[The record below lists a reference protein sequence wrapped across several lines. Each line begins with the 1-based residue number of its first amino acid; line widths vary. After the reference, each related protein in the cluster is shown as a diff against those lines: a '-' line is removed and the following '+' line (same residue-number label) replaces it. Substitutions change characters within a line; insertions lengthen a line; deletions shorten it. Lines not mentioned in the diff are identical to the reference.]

1 MALTAVVSRDSA
13 LRDQVRRV
21 LDREAVD
28 LLFTPTVSS
37 AKRLIRERP
46 VSVVVLDSASL
57 ARRPDR
63 AVASVEGLRRRFPSV
78 PLGVVAC
85 GREAH
90 LLRGLGAS
98 GLRHLLL
105 QEEVGP
111 RATRRFLMTLRS
123 EDAASRV
130 VSALSPVLGRGEL
143 EVVRH
148 AMDRVHAQLD
158 ADAFAAEMGCSRP
171 HLSRR
176 LAQRGLPST
185 GELLRWALL
194 FHAGHWLP
202 DPGRSGESVGRQLEY
217 ANGSTFRRALRTL
230 VGVTPTELAEA
241 GLPRVLDAFVER
253 TGLELPQILRVA

>member
-13 LRDQVRRV
+13 LREHFERA
-21 LDREAVD
+21 LDREAVG
-28 LLFTPTVSS
+28 LLFIPSLS
-37 AKRLIRERP
+37 AAKRLLRERP
-46 VSVVVLDSASL
+46 VSVVVLDSTGLPPRA
-57 ARRPDR
+57 DR
-63 AVASVEGLRRRFPSV
+63 AAASVEGLRRRFPSV
-78 PLGVVAC
+78 PLGVVAH

-90 LLRGLGAS
+90 LLRALGAD

-111 RATRRFLMTLRS
+111 RAARRFLLTLRA

-130 VSALSPVLGRGEL
+130 VSALSPVLGRWEL
-143 EVVRH
+143 GVVRQ

-158 ADAFAAEMGCSRP
+158 AEAFAAELGCSRP

-176 LAQRGLPST
+176 LAERGLPST

-217 ANGSTFRRALRTL
+217 ANGSTFRRALRNL
-230 VGVTPTELAEA
+230 VAVTPTELAEV
-241 GLPRVLDAFVER
+241 GLPRVIDAFVER